1 MQRQLIMSQNQV
13 NQGYRNNPK
22 LKPPGVDLQYTKEQ
36 LEEYIKCAKDPVYF
50 CSKYVK
56 VKTLDKGVMPFE
68 LYDYQQQFVKAIHEN
83 RFTISKWP
91 RQSGKSTS
99 VIGYIT
105 HYVTFN
111 QSVSC
116 AILANKLKTAKD
128 ELFAKLQLAY
138 ENLPH
143 FLQQGVVEWN
153 KTSFKLENGSRV
165 VCDATSSSAIRG
177 GSYNLL
183 LLDEYAFLPSHIAE
197 EFYSSTYP
205 TISAGLTTKLIIV
218 STPNGMNH
226 FHKLWVDANRPD
238 GHKLKNKFVPIDV
251 SWRQVPIT
259 PGGPKRDDVWA
270 AEQIANT
277 SEEQFQQEYGC
288 SFLGSSNTLVSS
300 TKLNV
305 LAPEEFI
312 SENVEGLRI
321 FEQPQKDK
329 MYFLQADVSRGQ
341 GADYSA
347 FTIIDGANTPYKVV
361 ASYRNNTISP
371 FNFPTTILN
380 AAKQYNN
387 AFVLI
392 ETNDLGGQV
401 SNILHSELEY
411 ENVLMT
417 KILGRKGQILSQGF
431 GGVGRNEMGLRTTAQ
446 TKKIGCAILKR
457 LVEEDKILLND
468 DRIITELMSFVSR
481 SNTYKA
487 EEGQTD
493 DLVMTLVFFAW
504 LTRQDYYADLI
515 EQSKFN
521 YEDAQKPEDDNI
533 LFIPQQKNDDDD
545 GEFVQG
551 GAIWYPS

>member
-1 MQRQLIMSQNQV
+1 MSLNNS

-22 LKPPGVDLQYTKEQ
+22 LKPPGIDIQYTKEQ
-36 LEEYIKCAKDPVYF
+36 LEEYVKCANDPVYF

-56 VKTLDKGVMPFE
+56 VKTLDKGIMPFK
-68 LYDYQQQFVKAIHEN
+68 LYDYQEEFVKQIHQN
-83 RFTISKWP
+83 RFVISKWP

-99 VIGYIT
+99 VIGYIC

-111 QSVSC
+111 QSVNV

-226 FHKLWVDANRPD
+226 FHKLWVDANRPL
-238 GHKLKNKFVPIDV
+238 GHKSKNRFVPVEVD
-251 SWRQVPIT
+251 WTQVPIT
-259 PGGPKRDDVWA
+259 PGGPRRNEEWA
-270 AEQIANT
+270 EEQIANT
-277 SEEQFQQEYGC
+277 SQEQFNQEYGC
-288 SFLGSSNTLVSS
+288 SFLGSSNTLISS

-305 LAPEEFI
+305 LAPEEPI
-312 SENVEGLRI
+312 SENVEGYRVYEI
-321 FEQPQKDK
+321 PQTDK
-329 MYFLQADVSRGQ
+329 IYFLQADVSRGQ
-341 GADYSA
+341 GSDYSA
-347 FTIIDGANTPYKVV
+347 FTVIDGTSTPYKVV
-361 ASYRNNTISP
+361 ATYRNNTISP
-371 FNFPTTILN
+371 FNFPTVILN
-380 AAKQYNN
+380 AGKAYNN
-387 AFVLI
+387 AYVLI

-401 SNILHSELEY
+401 SNILHTDLEY

-417 KILGRKGQILSQGF
+417 KVMGRKGQILSQGF
-431 GGVGRNEMGLRTTAQ
+431 GGVGKNEMGIRTTAQ

-457 LVEEDKILLND
+457 LIEENKIILND
-468 DRIITELMSFVSR
+468 ERIIVELMSFISK

-487 EEGQTD
+487 EDGQHD
-493 DLVMTLVFFAW
+493 DLVMSLVFFAW
-504 LTRQDYYADLI
+504 LTRQEYFSDLI
-515 EQSKFN
+515 EQAQFS
-521 YEDAQKPEDDNI
+521 YEDAKKPEDDNI
-533 LFIPQQKNDDDD
+533 LFMPSAHSEDDEGEYVQD
-545 GEFVQG
+545 GV
-551 GAIWYPS
+551 IWYPS

>member
-1 MQRQLIMSQNQV
+1 MSQNQV

-56 VKTLDKGVMPFE
+56 VKTLDKGVMPFK
-68 LYDYQQQFVKAIHEN
+68 LYDYQEKFVKTIHEN

-143 FLQQGVVEWN
+143 FLQQGVIEWN

-251 SWRQVPIT
+251 SWREVPIT

-347 FTIIDGANTPYKVV
+347 FTIIDGANAPYKVV

-533 LFIPQQKNDDDD
+533 LFVPQQKNDDDD
-545 GEFVQG
+545 CEFVHG
-551 GAIWYPS
+551 GAVWYPS

>member
-1 MQRQLIMSQNQV
+1 MSQNKN

-22 LKPPGVDLQYTKEQ
+22 LKPPGVELQYTKEE
-36 LEEYIKCAKDPVYF
+36 LDEYIKCAKDPVYF

-56 VKTLDKGVMPFE
+56 VKTLDKGVMPFK
-68 LYDYQQQFVKAIHEN
+68 LYDYQEKFVQNIHDN
-83 RFTISKWP
+83 RFVISKWP

-99 VIGYIT
+99 VIGYIC

-111 QSVSC
+111 QSVNV

-138 ENLPH
+138 ENLPQ
-143 FLQQGVVEWN
+143 FLQQGVLEWN

-205 TISAGLTTKLIIV
+205 TISAGTTTKLIIV

-226 FHKLWVDANRPD
+226 FHKLWVDANRPE
-238 GHKLKNKFVPIDV
+238 GHKLKNKFVPVEV
-251 SWRQVPIT
+251 SWRDVPIT
-259 PGGPKRDDVWA
+259 PGGPKRNDEWA

-277 SEEQFQQEYGC
+277 SPEQFEQEYGC
-288 SFLGSSNTLVSS
+288 SFLGSSNTLISS

-305 LAPEEFI
+305 LAPEEPI
-312 SENVEGLRI
+312 SENTDGYRVYQTPE
-321 FEQPQKDK
+321 KDK
-329 MYFLQADVSRGQ
+329 TYFLQADVSRGQ
-341 GADYSA
+341 GSDYSA
-347 FTIIDGANTPYKVV
+347 FTIIEANSAPYKVV
-361 ASYRNNTISP
+361 TSYRNNTISP
-371 FNFPTTILN
+371 FNFPTVILN
-380 AAKQYNN
+380 AAKAYNN
-387 AFVLI
+387 AYVLI

-401 SNILHSELEY
+401 SNILHSDLEY
-411 ENVLMT
+411 DNVLMT
-417 KILGRKGQILSQGF
+417 KVLGRKGQILSQGF
-431 GGVGRNEMGLRTTAQ
+431 GGVGKNEMGIRTTAQ

-457 LVEEDKILLND
+457 LIEEDKILVND
-468 DRIITELMSFVSR
+468 ERIISELMAFVSK

-487 EEGQTD
+487 EDGQTD

-504 LTRQDYYADLI
+504 LTRQDYFADLI
-515 EQSKFN
+515 EQAKYN
-521 YEDAQKPEDDNI
+521 YEEALKPEDDNI
-533 LFIPQQKNDDDD
+533 LFVPNQKNDED
-545 GEFVQG
+545 GEEFVQG
-551 GAIWYPS
+551 GVVWYPT

>member
-1 MQRQLIMSQNQV
+1 MSINNK

-22 LKPPGVDLQYTKEQ
+22 LKPPGTEIQYTKEQ
-36 LEEYIKCAKDPVYF
+36 LDEYIKCAKDPVYF

-56 VKTLDKGVMPFE
+56 VKTLDKGIMPFK
-68 LYDYQQQFVKAIHEN
+68 LYDYQEKFVNTIHDN
-83 RFTISKWP
+83 RFVISKWP

-177 GSYNLL
+177 GSFNLL

-205 TISAGLTTKLIIV
+205 TISAGTTTKLIIV

-226 FHKLWVDANRPD
+226 FHKLWVDANRPS
-238 GHKLKNKFVPIDV
+238 GHKLKNKFVPVDV
-251 SWRQVPIT
+251 SWRNVPIT
-259 PGGPKRDDVWA
+259 PGGPKRDDAWA
-270 AEQIANT
+270 EEQIANT
-277 SEEQFQQEYGC
+277 SPEQFEQEYGC
-288 SFLGSSNTLVSS
+288 SFLGSSNTLISS
-300 TKLNV
+300 TKLNI
-305 LAPEEFI
+305 LAPEDFI
-312 SENVEGLRI
+312 SEDAEGLRI
-321 FEQPQKDK
+321 YEEPKKDNI
-329 MYFLQADVSRGQ
+329 YFLLADVSRGQ
-341 GADYSA
+341 GSDYSA
-347 FTIIDGANTPYKVV
+347 FSVVEGSQSPYKIV
-361 ASYRNNTISP
+361 ATYKNNTISP
-371 FNFPTTILN
+371 FNFPQVIKKVGEKYLN
-380 AAKQYNN
+380 AY
-387 AFVLI
+387 VLV
-392 ETNDLGGQV
+392 ETNDLGAQV
-401 SNILHSELEY
+401 SHALHNDLEY
-411 ENVLMT
+411 ENLLMT
-417 KILGRKGQILSQGF
+417 KVLGRRGQVLSQGF
-431 GGVGRNEMGLRTTAQ
+431 GGAGKNEMGLRTTAQ
-446 TKKIGCAILKR
+446 TKKLGCAILKR

-468 DRIITELMSFVSR
+468 ERIIQELFSFISK

-487 EEGQTD
+487 EEGHND

-504 LTRQDYYADLI
+504 LSRQDYYSDLI
-515 EQSKFN
+515 ESAKFN
-521 YEDAQKPEDDNI
+521 YSKPEEPEEDNV
-533 LFIPQQKNDDDD
+533 LFMMNNQDADKDSFSD
-545 GEFVQG
+545 GSVV
-551 GAIWYPS
+551 WYPAEKL

>member
-1 MQRQLIMSQNQV
+1 MSQNQP

-36 LEEYIKCAKDPVYF
+36 LEEYIKCANDPVYF

-56 VKTLDKGVMPFE
+56 VKTLDKGIMPFE
-68 LYDYQQQFVKAIHEN
+68 LYDYQQKFVKAIHDN

-99 VIGYIT
+99 VIGYIC
-105 HYVTFN
+105 HYITFN
-111 QSVSC
+111 QSVSV
-116 AILANKLKTAKD
+116 AILANRLKTAKD
-128 ELFAKLQLAY
+128 ELYSKLQMAY
-138 ENLPH
+138 ENLPA

-153 KTSFKLENGSRV
+153 KTSLKLENGSRV
-165 VCDATSSSAIRG
+165 ICDATSSAAIRG
-177 GSYNLL
+177 GSFNFL
-183 LLDEYAFLPSHIAE
+183 LLDEYAFLPSHVAE
-197 EFYSSTYP
+197 EFYASTYP
-205 TISAGLTTKLIIV
+205 TISAGTTTKLVIV

-226 FHKLWVDANRPD
+226 FHKLWVDANRPE
-238 GHKLKNKFVPIDV
+238 GHKLKNKFIPIDV
-251 SWRQVPIT
+251 SWREVPIT
-259 PGGPKRDDVWA
+259 PGGPRRDDVWA

-288 SFLGSSNTLVSS
+288 SFLGSSNTLISS

-321 FEQPQKDK
+321 FEKPIKDK
-329 MYFLQADVSRGQ
+329 IYFLQADVSRGQ

-347 FTIIDGANTPYKVV
+347 FTIIDGASAPYKVV

-380 AAKQYNN
+380 AAKEYNN

-417 KILGRKGQILSQGF
+417 KVLGRKGQVLSQGF
-431 GGVGRNEMGLRTTAQ
+431 GGVGRNEMGIRTTAQ

-457 LVEEDKILLND
+457 LIEEDKILLND
-468 DRIITELMSFVSR
+468 ERIVTELMSFVSK

-487 EEGQTD
+487 EDGQND

-504 LTRQDYYADLI
+504 LTRQDYYSDLV
-515 EQSKFN
+515 EQAKYN

-533 LFIPQQKNDDDD
+533 LFVPEQKNGDDD

-551 GAIWYPS
+551 GAVWYPS

>member
-1 MQRQLIMSQNQV
+1 MSLNNK

-22 LKPPGVDLQYTKEQ
+22 LKPPGIELSYTKEQ
-36 LEEYIKCAKDPVYF
+36 LDEYIKCAKDPVYF

-56 VKTLDKGVMPFE
+56 VKTLDKGIMPFK
-68 LYDYQQQFVKAIHEN
+68 LYDYQEKFVQTIHDN
-83 RFTISKWP
+83 RFVISKWP

-111 QSVSC
+111 QSVNV

-128 ELFAKLQLAY
+128 ELFAKLQMAY

-226 FHKLWVDANRPD
+226 FHKLWVDANRPA
-238 GHKLKNKFVPIDV
+238 GHKAKNNFVPIEV
-251 SWRQVPIT
+251 SWRDVPIT
-259 PGGPKRDDVWA
+259 PGGPKRDDTWA
-270 AEQIANT
+270 AEQLANT
-277 SEEQFQQEYGC
+277 SPEQFEQEYGC
-288 SFLGSSNTLVSS
+288 SFLGSSNTLVATS
-300 TKLNV
+300 KLNV
-305 LAPEEFI
+305 LAPEDCLE
-312 SENVEGLRI
+312 ENSEGLKI
-321 FEQPQKDK
+321 FEHPVKDQI
-329 MYFLQADVSRGQ
+329 YFLQADVSRGQ
-341 GADYSA
+341 GSDYSA
-347 FTIIDGANTPYKVV
+347 FTVIDGTTTPYKVV
-361 ASYRNNTISP
+361 ASYRNNTVSP
-371 FNFPTTILN
+371 FSFPVSIKS
-380 AAKQYNN
+380 AAEQYNN
-387 AFVLI
+387 AYVLI
-392 ETNDLGGQV
+392 ETNDIGGQV
-401 SNILHSELEY
+401 SSILYNDLEY

-417 KILGRKGQILSQGF
+417 KILGRKGQVLSQGF
-431 GGVGRNEMGLRTTAQ
+431 GGSSRTEMGLRTTTQ
-446 TKKIGCAILKR
+446 TKKLGCAILKR

-468 DRIITELMSFVSR
+468 ERIITELTTFVSK
-481 SNTYKA
+481 SNTFRA
-487 EEGQTD
+487 EDSHND

-504 LTRQDYYADLI
+504 LSRQEYFADLI
-515 EQSKFN
+515 ESAKFN
-521 YEDAQKPEDDNI
+521 YEEAVKPEDNNT
-533 LFIPQQKNDDDD
+533 LFIVSDESFDSDEYSD
-545 GEFVQG
+545 GSV
-551 GAIWYPS
+551 IWKKV

>member
-1 MQRQLIMSQNQV
+1 MSQNNN

-22 LKPPGVDLQYTKEQ
+22 LKPPGVEIPYTKEQ
-36 LEEYIKCAKDPVYF
+36 LEEYVKCANDPVYF

-56 VKTLDKGVMPFE
+56 VKTLDKGVMPFK
-68 LYDYQQQFVKAIHEN
+68 LYDYQEKFVREIHKN
-83 RFTISKWP
+83 RFVISKWP

-99 VIGYIT
+99 VIGYIC

-111 QSVSC
+111 QSVNV

-138 ENLPH
+138 ENLPQ

-226 FHKLWVDANRPD
+226 FHKLWVDANRQE
-238 GHKLKNKFVPIDV
+238 GHKLKNRFVPVEV
-251 SWRQVPIT
+251 SWRDVPIT

-270 AEQIANT
+270 EEQIANT
-277 SEEQFQQEYGC
+277 SPEQFEQEYGC
-288 SFLGSSNTLVSS
+288 SFLGSSNTLISS

-305 LAPEEFI
+305 LAPEEPI
-312 SENVEGLRI
+312 SENAEGHRVY
-321 FEQPQKDK
+321 ETPQQDK
-329 MYFLQADVSRGQ
+329 TYFLQADVSRGQ
-341 GADYSA
+341 GSDYSA
-347 FTIIDGANTPYKVV
+347 FTVIEGSSTPYKVV
-361 ASYRNNTISP
+361 CSYRNNTISP
-371 FNFPTTILN
+371 FNFPTVIQN
-380 AAKQYNN
+380 VAKAYNN
-387 AFVLI
+387 AYVLI

-401 SNILHSELEY
+401 SNILHSDLEY

-417 KILGRKGQILSQGF
+417 KIIGRKGQVLSQGF
-431 GGVGRNEMGLRTTAQ
+431 GGVGKNEMGLRTTAQ

-457 LVEEDKILLND
+457 LVEENKILLND
-468 DRIITELMSFVSR
+468 DRIITELMSFVSK

-487 EEGQTD
+487 EDGQND
-493 DLVMTLVFFAW
+493 DLVMTLVFFSW
-504 LTRQDYYADLI
+504 LTRQEYFADLI

-521 YEDAQKPEDDNI
+521 YEEAMKPEDDNV
-533 LFIPQQKNDDDD
+533 LFAPNQNNGEDD
-545 GEFVQG
+545 GEFVEG
-551 GAIWYPS
+551 GVVWYPS

>member
-1 MQRQLIMSQNQV
+1 MSQNKN

-22 LKPPGVDLQYTKEQ
+22 LKPPGTELQYSKEE
-36 LEEYIKCAKDPVYF
+36 LDEYIKCAKDPVYF

-56 VKTLDKGVMPFE
+56 VKTLDKGVMPFK
-68 LYDYQQQFVKAIHEN
+68 LYDYQEKFVRNIHEN
-83 RFTISKWP
+83 RFVISKWP

-99 VIGYIT
+99 VIGYIC

-111 QSVSC
+111 QSVNV

-138 ENLPH
+138 ENLPQ

-205 TISAGLTTKLIIV
+205 TISAGTTTKLIIV

-226 FHKLWVDANRPD
+226 FHKLWVDANRPE
-238 GHKLKNKFVPIDV
+238 GHKLKNKFVPV
-251 SWRQVPIT
+251 EVGWRDVPIT
-259 PGGPKRDDVWA
+259 PGGPKRNDEWA

-277 SEEQFQQEYGC
+277 SAEQFEQEYGC
-288 SFLGSSNTLVSS
+288 SFLGSANTLISS
-300 TKLNV
+300 TKLNI
-305 LAPEEFI
+305 LASEEPI
-312 SENVEGLRI
+312 SENADGYRVYHTPE
-321 FEQPQKDK
+321 KDK
-329 MYFLQADVSRGQ
+329 TYFLQADVSRGQ
-341 GADYSA
+341 GSDYSA
-347 FTIIDGANTPYKVV
+347 FTIIEANSAPYKVV

-371 FNFPTTILN
+371 FNFPTVILD
-380 AAKQYNN
+380 AAKAYNN
-387 AFVLI
+387 AYVLI

-401 SNILHSELEY
+401 SNILHSDLEY
-411 ENVLMT
+411 DNVLMT
-417 KILGRKGQILSQGF
+417 KVLGRKGQILSQGF
-431 GGVGRNEMGLRTTAQ
+431 GGIGKNEMGIRTTAQ

-457 LVEEDKILLND
+457 LVEEDKILIND
-468 DRIITELMSFVSR
+468 ERIISELMAFVSK

-487 EEGQTD
+487 EDGQTD

-504 LTRQDYYADLI
+504 LTRQEYFADLI
-515 EQSKFN
+515 EQAKYN
-521 YEDAQKPEDDNI
+521 YEEALKPEDDNI
-533 LFIPQQKNDDDD
+533 LFAPRQQNEDDD

-551 GAIWYPS
+551 GVVWYPT

>member
-1 MQRQLIMSQNQV
+1 MSLNNK

-22 LKPPGVDLQYTKEQ
+22 LKPPGIELSYTKEQ
-36 LEEYIKCAKDPVYF
+36 LDEYIKCAKDPVYF

-56 VKTLDKGVMPFE
+56 VKTLDKGIMPFK
-68 LYDYQQQFVKAIHEN
+68 LYDYQEKFVQTIHDN
-83 RFTISKWP
+83 RFVISKWP

-111 QSVSC
+111 QSVNV

-128 ELFAKLQLAY
+128 ELFAKLQMAY

-226 FHKLWVDANRPD
+226 FHKLWVDANRPA
-238 GHKLKNKFVPIDV
+238 GHKAKNNFVPIEV
-251 SWRQVPIT
+251 SWRDVPIT
-259 PGGPKRDDVWA
+259 PGGPKRDDTWA
-270 AEQIANT
+270 AEQLANT
-277 SEEQFQQEYGC
+277 SPEQFEQEYGC
-288 SFLGSSNTLVSS
+288 SFLGSSNTLVATS
-300 TKLNV
+300 KLNV
-305 LAPEEFI
+305 LAPEDCLE
-312 SENVEGLRI
+312 ENSEGLKI
-321 FEQPQKDK
+321 FEHPIKDQI
-329 MYFLQADVSRGQ
+329 YFLQADVSRGQ
-341 GADYSA
+341 GSDYSA
-347 FTIIDGANTPYKVV
+347 FTVIDGTTTPYKVV
-361 ASYRNNTISP
+361 ASYRNNTVSP
-371 FNFPTTILN
+371 FSFPVSIKS
-380 AAKQYNN
+380 AAEKYNN
-387 AFVLI
+387 AYVLI
-392 ETNDLGGQV
+392 ETNDIGGQV
-401 SNILHSELEY
+401 SSILYNDLEY

-417 KILGRKGQILSQGF
+417 KILGRKGQVLSQGF
-431 GGVGRNEMGLRTTAQ
+431 GGSSRTEMGLRTTTQ
-446 TKKIGCAILKR
+446 TKKLGCAILKR

-468 DRIITELMSFVSR
+468 ERIITELTTFVSK
-481 SNTYKA
+481 SNTFRA
-487 EEGQTD
+487 EDSHND

-504 LTRQDYYADLI
+504 LSRQEYFADLI
-515 EQSKFN
+515 ESAKFN
-521 YEDAQKPEDDNI
+521 YEEAVKPEDNNT
-533 LFIPQQKNDDDD
+533 LFIVSDESFDSDEYSD
-545 GEFVQG
+545 GSV
-551 GAIWYPS
+551 IWKKV

>member
-1 MQRQLIMSQNQV
+1 MSQNNN

-22 LKPPGVDLQYTKEQ
+22 LKPPGVEIPYTKEQ
-36 LEEYIKCAKDPVYF
+36 LEEYVKCANDPVYF

-56 VKTLDKGVMPFE
+56 VKTLDKGVMPFK
-68 LYDYQQQFVKAIHEN
+68 LYDYQEKFVREIHKN
-83 RFTISKWP
+83 RFVISKWP

-99 VIGYIT
+99 VIGYIC

-111 QSVSC
+111 QSVNV

-138 ENLPH
+138 ENLPQ
-143 FLQQGVVEWN
+143 FLQQGVIEWN

-226 FHKLWVDANRPD
+226 FHKLWVDANRQE
-238 GHKLKNKFVPIDV
+238 GHKLKNRFIPVEV
-251 SWRQVPIT
+251 SWRDVPIT

-270 AEQIANT
+270 EEQIANT
-277 SEEQFQQEYGC
+277 SPEQFEQEYGC
-288 SFLGSSNTLVSS
+288 SFLGSSNTLISS

-305 LAPEEFI
+305 LAPEEPI
-312 SENVEGLRI
+312 SENAEGHRVY
-321 FEQPQKDK
+321 ETPQQDK
-329 MYFLQADVSRGQ
+329 TYFLQADVSRGQ
-341 GADYSA
+341 GSDYSA
-347 FTIIDGANTPYKVV
+347 FTVIEGSSTPYKVV
-361 ASYRNNTISP
+361 CSYRNNTISP
-371 FNFPTTILN
+371 FNFPTVIQN
-380 AAKQYNN
+380 VAKAYNN
-387 AFVLI
+387 AYVLI

-401 SNILHSELEY
+401 SNILHSDLEY

-417 KILGRKGQILSQGF
+417 KIMGRKGQILSQGF
-431 GGVGRNEMGLRTTAQ
+431 GGVGKNEMGLRTTAQ

-457 LVEEDKILLND
+457 LVEENKLLLND
-468 DRIITELMSFVSR
+468 DRIITEMMSFVSK

-487 EEGQTD
+487 EDGQND

-504 LTRQDYYADLI
+504 LTRQEYFADLI

-521 YEDAQKPEDDNI
+521 YEEAIKPEDDNV
-533 LFIPQQKNDDDD
+533 LFAPNQNNNEDD
-545 GEFVQG
+545 GEFVEG
-551 GAIWYPS
+551 GVVWYPS

>member
-1 MQRQLIMSQNQV
+1 MSQNQV

>member
-1 MQRQLIMSQNQV
+1 VSQNNN

-22 LKPPGVDLQYTKEQ
+22 LKPPGVEIPYTKEQ
-36 LEEYIKCAKDPVYF
+36 LEEYVKCANDPVYF

-56 VKTLDKGVMPFE
+56 VKTLDKGVMPFK
-68 LYDYQQQFVKAIHEN
+68 LYDYQEKFVREIHKN
-83 RFTISKWP
+83 RFVISKWP

-99 VIGYIT
+99 VIGYIC

-111 QSVSC
+111 QSVNV

-138 ENLPH
+138 ENLPQ
-143 FLQQGVVEWN
+143 FLQQGVIEWN

-226 FHKLWVDANRPD
+226 FHKLWVDANRQE
-238 GHKLKNKFVPIDV
+238 GHKLKNRFIPVEV
-251 SWRQVPIT
+251 SWRDVPIT

-270 AEQIANT
+270 EEQIANT
-277 SEEQFQQEYGC
+277 SPEQFEQEYGC
-288 SFLGSSNTLVSS
+288 SFLGSSNTLISS

-305 LAPEEFI
+305 LAPEEPI
-312 SENVEGLRI
+312 SENAEGHRVY
-321 FEQPQKDK
+321 ETPQQDK
-329 MYFLQADVSRGQ
+329 TYFLQADVSRGQ
-341 GADYSA
+341 GSDYSA
-347 FTIIDGANTPYKVV
+347 FTVIEGSSTPYKVV
-361 ASYRNNTISP
+361 CSYRNNTISP
-371 FNFPTTILN
+371 FNFPTVIQN
-380 AAKQYNN
+380 VAKAYNN
-387 AFVLI
+387 AYVLI

-401 SNILHSELEY
+401 SNILHSDLEY

-417 KILGRKGQILSQGF
+417 KIMGRKGQILSQGF
-431 GGVGRNEMGLRTTAQ
+431 GGVGKNEMGLRTTAQ

-457 LVEEDKILLND
+457 LVEENKLLLND
-468 DRIITELMSFVSR
+468 DRIITEMMSFVSK

-487 EEGQTD
+487 EDGQND

-504 LTRQDYYADLI
+504 LTRQEYFADLI

-521 YEDAQKPEDDNI
+521 YEEAIKPEDDNV
-533 LFIPQQKNDDDD
+533 LFAPNQNNNEDD
-545 GEFVQG
+545 GEFVEG
-551 GAIWYPS
+551 GVVWYPS